1 MIYYDHLYIP
11 NFAIGDGSSVTF
23 QTKTSQKLPFPA
35 LSVERTSRTYVERS
49 DWHTG
54 VAIVFELSAAVVIG
68 YWP

>member
-1 MIYYDHLYIP
+1 MIYYDHLYQ
-11 NFAIGDGSSVTF
+11 ALLLAMHGSSVTF

-35 LSVERTSRTYVERS
+35 HSVERTSRTYVERS

-54 VAIVFELSAAVVIG
+54 VAIVFELSAAVAIG